1 MLTMQAR
8 PRPREL
14 QRLDDCLNCTRSH
27 TFYVLKSMLWLRGAK
42 ARVVRRT
49 ARPEASAIVYR
60 GRVGAILQA
69 MPRGAG

>member
-8 PRPREL
+8 SREL
-14 QRLDDCLNCTRSH
+14 QQLDNCLNRPRNH

-42 ARVVRRT
+42 ARVVRR
-49 ARPEASAIVYR
+49 ASRPESSAVAYP

-69 MPRGAG
+69 MPRGAD